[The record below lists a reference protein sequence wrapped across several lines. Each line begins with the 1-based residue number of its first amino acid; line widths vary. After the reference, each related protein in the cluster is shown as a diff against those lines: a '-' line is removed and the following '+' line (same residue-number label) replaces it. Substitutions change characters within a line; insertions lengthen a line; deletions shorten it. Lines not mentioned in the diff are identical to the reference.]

1 MRKFISLL
9 AAILLLSTMALTA
22 SAETGI
28 TMTDAVGQAGQQVS
42 ITVTLNE
49 AIKGD
54 SVAVVYSYD
63 KNILSF
69 QKQPAS
75 SWALKN
81 GVGDF
86 GKYKPDVGIWAPT
99 AMGSVEMEGTLCT
112 LVFRVNSGVS
122 FDSTAVTCTVS
133 ISNGGKIV
141 GEYTAQATVRTACS
155 HSYGAWTSRDEISHT
170 QTCTICKEE
179 QVKTHTWDAGK
190 QIQDPDNSANS
201 LMVHTC
207 AVCGGTRSFVLE
219 GVYTPATQPE
229 QTRPSTDQ
237 NRPSTEQNQPTI
249 EQVQPPIEQ
258 TRPSNI
264 QQDATVESTT
274 PPIQQPPATSTP
286 ATDPFTGKPV
296 TEPDH
301 FHTEPTHNDH
311 DYNDS
316 DRVHPEATVPQ
327 NLPVE
332 DDGHDHD
339 HTTEPVD
346 NTATPIIIAVAAA
359 VLIGALVFFV
369 KKKW

>member
-1 MRKFISLL
+1 MRKFISFL

-22 SAETGI
+22 SAKAGI
-28 TMTDAVGQAGQQVS
+28 TMTDAVGTSGQTVY
-42 ITVTLNE
+42 ITVSLTE
-49 AIKGD
+49 PVTSD
-54 SVAVVYSYD
+54 QMSVEYKYD
-63 KNILSF
+63 KNILRPLPQSC
-69 QKQPAS
+69 
-75 SWALKN
+75 SWQSKGVMTNFDTVRPYGVWAAANAVEVKN
-81 GVGDF
+81 TV
-86 GKYKPDVGIWAPT
+86 
-99 AMGSVEMEGTLCT
+99 CT
-112 LVFRVNSGVS
+112 LAFLVLPGVS
-122 FDSTAVTCTVS
+122 FDATQVSCTLTVMNNDKVTGSYDAYSKVSTTCT
-133 ISNGGKIV
+133 
-141 GEYTAQATVRTACS
+141 
-155 HSYGAWTSRDEISHT
+155 HSYGAWISRDEISHT
-170 QTCTICKEE
+170 QTCTICKDE

-190 QIQDPDNSANS
+190 QIRDPDNSANS

-229 QTRPSTDQ
+229 QT
-237 NRPSTEQNQPTI
+237 
-249 EQVQPPIEQ
+249 QPPTEQ

-274 PPIQQPPATSTP
+274 PPTQQPPATSIP

-316 DRVHPEATVPQ
+316 DRVYPETTIPQ
-327 NLPVE
+327 YLPVE

-339 HTTEPVD
+339 HITEPVD

-359 VLIGALVFFV
+359 ALIGALVFFV